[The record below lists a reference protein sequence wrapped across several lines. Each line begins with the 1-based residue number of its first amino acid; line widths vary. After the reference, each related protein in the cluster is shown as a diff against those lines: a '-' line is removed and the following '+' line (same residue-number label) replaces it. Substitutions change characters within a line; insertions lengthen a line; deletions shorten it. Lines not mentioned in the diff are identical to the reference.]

1 MISNGI
7 LNRGLLN
14 AANKL
19 KNLSNKEVDL
29 IANLNYVYPFGA
41 TLNVTKPGIAILS
54 TGPVCYPLNRPTL
67 AFFIEK
73 INGGKVVVS
82 GSSQMWSDNY
92 IEKEDNLLIKDL
104 IIEFLTQA
112 NFQLNQIDA
121 ENPEIS
127 DYHLVPDIELL
138 SDEPFSCL
146 QETEDIPS
154 DHTKLFSKEIYQI
167 DNTIL
172 SKVISAYKELN
183 LEKEPL
189 KLIKP
194 QFEAPF
200 PALQPAVFPP
210 NFRSLPKP
218 ALELYDLDQAFSS
231 ITTRLTQI
239 SNKCNDNDLD
249 FYIQQCGLILGISE
263 LGKKS
268 SKSILEHAFNKL
280 VLYKKVND
288 D

>member
-1 MISNGI
+1 MLS
-7 LNRGLLN
+7 

-19 KNLSNKEVDL
+19 KNLSNKEINSVSSL
-29 IANLNYVYPFGA
+29 TYIYPFGA

-67 AFFIEK
+67 AFYIEK
-73 INGGKVVVS
+73 INGGKLVVS

-104 IIEFLTQA
+104 ILEFLTQP

-138 SDEPFSCL
+138 AEEPFSCL

-172 SKVISAYKELN
+172 AKVIAAYKDLN

-194 QFEAPF
+194 QFEAPL
-200 PALQPAVFPP
+200 PALKPAVFPP

-231 ITTRLTQI
+231 ISTRLTQI
-239 SNKCNDNDLD
+239 SNKCTDKDLD
-249 FYIQQCGLILGISE
+249 YYIKQCGMILGINE
-263 LGKKS
+263 LEEKS
-268 SKSILEHAFNKL
+268 SKSILEYAFNKI
-280 VLYKKVND
+280 VLFKKVND